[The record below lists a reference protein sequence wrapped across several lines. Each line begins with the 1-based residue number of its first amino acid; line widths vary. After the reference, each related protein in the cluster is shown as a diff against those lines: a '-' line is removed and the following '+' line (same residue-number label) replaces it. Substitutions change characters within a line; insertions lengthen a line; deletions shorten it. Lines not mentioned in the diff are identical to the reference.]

1 MKIASFVINRMMP
14 FWMIVAATLAYNS
27 PSVFRPMAPYTVYYL
42 GGVILMMSLTLTVG
56 TVVKVFT
63 RPKALIAGFVIKWTT
78 VPLAAIIAAH
88 FVFASQPQLA
98 AGFILDGS
106 TPAGVSSNLF
116 TFLGHGAVALAVSL
130 TFVHTMLSPL
140 LTPAFTAAF
149 AGKYVA
155 VNFLGLMKQM
165 AELVLLPVGLGLSIR
180 YFVGAK
186 KLQAVEPVLPMISA
200 ILLYCVDL
208 GLVSSAAPTI
218 AKNLHWVPIIGL
230 TTTALCLI
238 NLAVAY
244 FLARVLRLDRA
255 AARAIM
261 FDVGVYNSGL
271 GAVLAGVNFGP
282 FAALPALMNSVMNM
296 TVGSMLAAYLHG
308 HPIPR
313 DDQQE
318 LSYTTPASSET
329 RPGVVTGR

>member
-1 MKIASFVINRMMP
+1 MKIASFIINRMMP
-14 FWMIVAATLAYNS
+14 FWMIVAAMLAYNN
-27 PSVFRPMAPYTVYYL
+27 PTTFRPMAPYTVYYL

-56 TVVKVFT
+56 TIARVFT
-63 RPKALIAGFVIKWTT
+63 RTKALIAGFIIKWTT

-88 FVFASQPQLA
+88 FVFSSQPQLA

-116 TFLGHGAVALAVSL
+116 TFLSHGAVALAVSL
-130 TFVHTMLSPL
+130 TFVHTVLSPL
-140 LTPAFTAAF
+140 LTPALAAAF
-149 AGKYVA
+149 AGKYVS
-155 VNFLGLMKQM
+155 VNFLALMKQM
-165 AELVLLPVGLGLSIR
+165 AELVLVPVCLGLSIR

-186 KLQAVEPVLPMISA
+186 RLRSVEPVLPMISA

-208 GLVSSAAPTI
+208 GLVAAAASTI
-218 AKNLHWVPIIGL
+218 AKNLSWVPIIGI

-244 FLARVLRLDRA
+244 FVARVLQFDKA
-255 AARAIM
+255 TARAIM

-271 GAVLAGVNFGP
+271 GAVLASVNFGA

-296 TVGSMLAAYLHG
+296 TIGSMLAAHLHG

-313 DDQQE
+313 HDPRE
-318 LSYTTPASSET
+318 LPHMTPAPPET
-329 RPGVVTGR
+329 LPDATTGG